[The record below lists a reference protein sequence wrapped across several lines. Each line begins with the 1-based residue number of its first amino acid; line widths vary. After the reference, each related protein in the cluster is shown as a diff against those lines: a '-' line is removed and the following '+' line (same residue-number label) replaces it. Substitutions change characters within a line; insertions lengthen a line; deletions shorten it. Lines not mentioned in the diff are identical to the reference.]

1 MYILGYPSATGDYF
15 LENYIDEDQQK
26 VVKTNFSMWINAD
39 EKYYKNVSAQEGAP
53 SNHPKEN
60 LERGEFLSY
69 EIGYRSFIDK
79 PGLTDGFLAASRTGN
94 DLYTIN
100 GKKYFNYGLH
110 IMPRSYVPYGG
121 ASGSSVRNKNNELI
135 AVFHTANNSAKTG
148 LAATF
153 RSYGY
158 DYKGL
163 FGDYKLPAYD
173 LIYGGAPGQKNSY
186 RDALEKKYKKN
197 GKQYK
202 TNLFQKGFSKDQI
215 PQTI

>member
-1 MYILGYPSATGDYF
+1 M
-15 LENYIDEDQQK
+15 
-26 VVKTNFSMWINAD
+26 
-39 EKYYKNVSAQEGAP
+39 
-53 SNHPKEN
+53 
-60 LERGEFLSY
+60 
-69 EIGYRSFIDK
+69 
-79 PGLTDGFLAASRTGN
+79 
-94 DLYTIN
+94 YTIN

-148 LAATF
+148 LVATF

-215 PQTI
+215 PHNLSLMKQAQPQ

>member
-1 MYILGYPSATGDYF
+1 MVHLV
-15 LENYIDEDQQK
+15 L
-26 VVKTNFSMWINAD
+26 
-39 EKYYKNVSAQEGAP
+39 
-53 SNHPKEN
+53 
-60 LERGEFLSY
+60 
-69 EIGYRSFIDK
+69 
-79 PGLTDGFLAASRTGN
+79 
-94 DLYTIN
+94 
-100 GKKYFNYGLH
+100 
-110 IMPRSYVPYGG
+110 
-121 ASGSSVRNKNNELI
+121 SVRNKNNELI